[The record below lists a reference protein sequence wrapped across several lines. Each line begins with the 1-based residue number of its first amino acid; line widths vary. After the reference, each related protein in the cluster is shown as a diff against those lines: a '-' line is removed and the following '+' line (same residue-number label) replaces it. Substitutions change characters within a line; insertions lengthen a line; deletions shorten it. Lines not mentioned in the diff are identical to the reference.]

1 MAAYVKS
8 PEAIHFCLKKALDC
22 QHAAM
27 ASTHTKT
34 RQMYLHM
41 SRLWRDMANAA
52 EKEKAATRSRGVV
65 ISFPGRGKRLTAV

>member
-1 MAAYVKS
+1 
-8 PEAIHFCLKKALDC
+8 
-22 QHAAM
+22 
-27 ASTHTKT
+27 
-34 RQMYLHM
+34 M